1 LVFQI
6 QVRGRLFSIDTFS
19 VQHETERGGLD
30 TLLDGIA
37 FKDFGKLGAALDFE
51 KGLFSRLQE
60 KKAV

>member
-1 LVFQI
+1 
-6 QVRGRLFSIDTFS
+6 
-19 VQHETERGGLD
+19 LD